1 MSETTGGGQRE
12 TSAGGRRDAI
22 AVLGGGCFW
31 CLEAVYQQLRG
42 VKGVTSGYA
51 GGHVPAPTY
60 RAVCSGTTGHAEV
73 VRVAFDPRV
82 ISYREIL
89 EAFFAIHDPTTL
101 NRQGADAGT
110 QYRSV
115 ILYADEEQKKVAEE
129 MIRELGASGRWSDR
143 IVTEIAPLRDFY
155 PAESDHW
162 DYYRRN
168 PMQPYCQVVISPKL
182 AKARKDLARLY
193 KESA

>member
-1 MSETTGGGQRE
+1 
-12 TSAGGRRDAI
+12 
-22 AVLGGGCFW
+22 VLGGGCFW
-31 CLEAVYQQLRG
+31 CLEAVYEQLRG
-42 VKGVTSGYA
+42 VIEVTSGYA
-51 GGHVPAPTY
+51 GGHAPAPTY

-73 VRVAFDPRV
+73 VRVVFDPNV
-82 ISYREIL
+82 ITYREIL

-101 NRQGADAGT
+101 NRQGADTGT

-129 MIRELGASGRWSDR
+129 MIRELGASARWSGP
-143 IVTEIAPLRDFY
+143 IVTEVAPLEQFHT
-155 PAESDHW
+155 AERDHW

-168 PMQPYCQVVISPKL
+168 PAQPYCQIVISPKL

-193 KESA
+193 EETA

>member
-1 MSETTGGGQRE
+1 MNIRAATET
-12 TSAGGRRDAI
+12 

-31 CLEAVYQQLRG
+31 CLEAVYQELRG
-42 VKGVTSGYA
+42 VKKVTSGYA

-60 RAVCSGTTGHAEV
+60 RAVCGGTTGHAEV
-73 VRVAFDPRV
+73 VRVVFDPKV

-110 QYRSV
+110 QSRSV
-115 ILYADEEQKKVAEE
+115 ILYLDEEQKQIAEE
-129 MIRELGASGRWSDR
+129 MIRELGSSGRWTDR
-143 IVTEIAPLRDFY
+143 IVTEIGPLRDFY

-162 DYYRRN
+162 DYYLRN
-168 PMQPYCQVVISPKL
+168 PMQPYCQIVISPKL

-193 KESA
+193 KENA

>member
-1 MSETTGGGQRE
+1 MATADP
-12 TSAGGRRDAI
+12 SAVAGPPRTAT

-42 VKGVTSGYA
+42 VKEVTSGYA
-51 GGHVPAPTY
+51 GGHSSAPTY
-60 RAVCSGTTGHAEV
+60 REVCSGTTGHAEV
-73 VRVAFDPRV
+73 VRVVFEPDV

-89 EAFFAIHDPTTL
+89 EAFFAIHDPTTP
-101 NRQGADAGT
+101 NRQGADTGT

-115 ILYADEEQKKVAEE
+115 ILYGDDEQREIAEA
-129 MIRELGASGRWSDR
+129 MIRELGASGRWSDS
-143 IVTEIAPLRDFY
+143 IVTEVAPLREFHA
-155 PAESDHW
+155 AERDHW

-168 PMQPYCQVVISPKL
+168 PTQPYCQIVISPKL

-193 KESA
+193 KEGA

>member
-1 MSETTGGGQRE
+1 MNESRAATET
-12 TSAGGRRDAI
+12 

-42 VKGVTSGYA
+42 VRGVTSGYA

-60 RAVCSGTTGHAEV
+60 RAVCGGTTGHAEV
-73 VRVAFDPRV
+73 VRVVFDPKV

-115 ILYADEEQKKVAEE
+115 ILYADDEQKKIAEE
-129 MIRELGASGRWSDR
+129 MIRELSASQRWTDR
-143 IVTEIAPLRDFY
+143 IVTEVAPLRDFY

-168 PMQPYCQVVISPKL
+168 PTQPYCQVVISPKL